1 VPLAEVLAL
10 ATVAVMITSCG
21 VVGHD
26 CLALPCPLPLAL
38 TIDVTAQDSG
48 AHVNGAVV
56 RVSGPVMTTMTC
68 NQTCYLPGYAGTY
81 VLDVEAPGF
90 QSAHHTITVDGT
102 TPDCGC
108 PTTAA
113 RHVSIVLAASP

>member
-10 ATVAVMITSCG
+10 FALGVTTPSCG

-26 CLALPCPLPLAL
+26 CLALPCPMPMAL
-38 TIDVTAQDSG
+38 FIDVSAAGTGGPATGAVINVSG
-48 AHVNGAVV
+48 AAISTIPCPQSCFV
-56 RVSGPVMTTMTC
+56 
-68 NQTCYLPGYAGTY
+68 PGYAGTY
-81 VLDVEAPGF
+81 VLDVEAPGY

-108 PTTAA
+108 PTTAV
-113 RHVSIVLAASP
+113 RHVSVVLAANP